1 MNRKNTATLFALGA
15 LLALAGTASAAE
27 RSARFERAGALRAGQ
42 SPAPVVE
49 SVDGTASDAALSQQ
63 LGRRS
68 PGTPTNPVLTQ
79 IEVPVAA
86 GETFVLRGLALGRF
100 TVEEELVSSKP
111 VFRRPNLHVQRTSV
125 LDDLENGAGDRAD
138 ATGRKAN
145 FAVSRVQSGA
155 ADLGDSN

>member
-1 MNRKNTATLFALGA
+1 MNRKNTATLLALGA
-15 LLALAGTASAAE
+15 LLALAGTASAAD
-27 RSARFERAGALRAGQ
+27 RQARFERAGALRAGQ

-49 SVDGTASDAALSQQ
+49 SVSGTASDSELNEQ

-79 IEVPVAA
+79 ILVPVSA
-86 GETFVLRGLALGRF
+86 GETIVLRGVALSRF
-100 TVEEELVSSKP
+100 TADEELVSSKP
-111 VFRRPNLHVQRTSV
+111 MFRRPNLHVHRTAV
-125 LDDLENGAGDRAD
+125 LDDLENGAGDRVD
-138 ATGRKAN
+138 NLGRKAN